1 MSEGLTPQEQDG
13 SESPELIGVTG
24 GIAGETAGLVASI
37 TLGLRKH
44 YDGASSFTQA
54 VALIVW
60 ASLAFNLMNAV
71 IRHVSADIHP
81 FEIAFFRNVFGLVAL
96 SPFFFRHGLGVLRT
110 HRFGLHVSRALINVV
125 SMMCF
130 FYALSITPLAE
141 VASMGF
147 ALPIFVTIYAAIF
160 LKERLRARRLAAL
173 AVGILGALIIIRPG
187 VGAMQ
192 LGPLIILAGTAIW
205 GMAIMVIKVL
215 ARTDTAVCITAW
227 ASIMLAVL
235 SLPPALMFWDAPNLE
250 QYGWLALIGTLGTIG
265 ALSVAQSLK
274 LADAS
279 ALMPFDFVKLVW
291 AAMIGFI
298 VFGEVPTPWTW
309 VGAAVIF
316 SSTLYLTYRESQL
329 RREGEL

>member
-1 MSEGLTPQEQDG
+1 MSEGLTPQKSD
-13 SESPELIGVTG
+13 SESAELIGVTG
-24 GIAGETAGLVASI
+24 GVAGETAGLVASI
-37 TLGLRKH
+37 TLGLRKR

-54 VALIVW
+54 VALMVW
-60 ASLAFNLMNAV
+60 ASLIFNLMNAV

-81 FEIAFFRNVFGLVAL
+81 FEIAFFRNVFGLIAL

-110 HRFGLHVSRALINVV
+110 NRFGLHVGRALINVV

-147 ALPIFVTIYAAIF
+147 TLPIFVTVFAAIF
-160 LKERLRARRLAAL
+160 LNERLRARRIAAL
-173 AVGILGALIIIRPG
+173 AVGIVGALIIIRPG
-187 VGAMQ
+187 ADALQ
-192 LGPLIILAGTAIW
+192 LGPLIVLAGTAIW
-205 GMAIMVIKVL
+205 GIALMFIKVL
-215 ARTDTAVCITAW
+215 ARTDSAVCITAW

-235 SLPPALMFWDAPNLE
+235 SLPPALMVWNAPDLA

-265 ALSVAQSLK
+265 ALSIAQSLK

-279 ALMPFDFVKLVW
+279 ALMPFDFIKLVW
-291 AAMIGFI
+291 AALIGFI
-298 VFGEVPTPWTW
+298 VFGEVPSPWTW